1 MAKCVRIEKILPR
14 TSFDG
19 KDGKVFVQPCIVENG
34 EGTMLVE
41 FKDRQ
46 VNEFDD
52 QKVAAGDVLT
62 LSLRYRLSQFKT
74 RDTQQD
80 AYVNHIEVNGFM
92 VIARKEDQAF

>member
-46 VNEFDD
+46 VTEFDD
-52 QKVAAGDVLT
+52 KKVAAGDVLT

-80 AYVNHIEVNGFM
+80 AYVNHIEVNGF
-92 VIARKEDQAF
+92 IIISRHEDQAF

>member
-46 VNEFDD
+46 VTEFDD
-52 QKVAAGDVLT
+52 KKVAAGDVLT

-92 VIARKEDQAF
+92 VIARKEDQAS

>member
-1 MAKCVRIEKILPR
+1 MAKCVKVEKILPR

-19 KDGKVFVQPCIVENG
+19 KDGKVFVQPCIVECG

-41 FKDRQ
+41 FKDQ
-46 VNEFDD
+46 KVNEFDA
-52 QKVAAGDVLT
+52 QKVAEGDVLT

-80 AYVNHIEVNGFM
+80 AYVNHIEVNGFII
-92 VIARKEDQAF
+92 IARHEDQAF

>member
-19 KDGKVFVQPCIVENG
+19 KDGKVFVQPCIVECG

-46 VNEFDD
+46 VTEFDD

-92 VIARKEDQAF
+92 VVARKDVQGF